1 MKIFTVSPARSLLTF
16 ACIVGASISF
26 SSLAVADELSDIQQQ
41 WAKCQYDTLN
51 KDNKVQCLN
60 QVIASNQQ
68 ALRQSPARSDLKVW
82 LAINKSSLAG
92 AKGGLSALPLVK
104 EAKSLL
110 EDVIRTDPDVLDGSA
125 YTSLGTLYYQ
135 VPGWPIGFGDDD
147 KAEAL
152 LKKALAINPNGIDP
166 NYFYGDF
173 LARNGHRD
181 DAISYLK
188 KASQAKPRPGRKLA
202 DTGRQQEIRQKLK
215 ELQ

>member
-1 MKIFTVSPARSLLTF
+1 MKTFTFSPVASLLAMACF
-16 ACIVGASISF
+16 AGLSMGF

-41 WAKCQYDTLN
+41 WAKCQYDILN
-51 KDNKVQCLN
+51 KDNKVKCLN
-60 QVIASNQQ
+60 QVIIRNEQ
-68 ALRQSPARSDLKVW
+68 ALRQAPTRADLKVW
-82 LAINKSSLAG
+82 LAINQSSLAG
-92 AKGGLSALPLVK
+92 VKGGLSALPLVK
-104 EAKSLL
+104 KAKSLL
-110 EDVIRTDPDVLDGSA
+110 EDVIHTDPNVLDGSA

-173 LARNGHRD
+173 LAQNGRRD
-181 DAISYLK
+181 DAIHYLM

-202 DTGRQQEIRQKLK
+202 DTGRQLEIRQKLK